1 MTGARSR
8 KLPQRLAAERA
19 DPALRERLPVRRGVE
34 RRRIDRRSEMPDA
47 RIQQVFGAIAVG
59 GIVGE
64 SKMLVHVS
72 IRDRRREKDESDRCD
87 RVEPPPSRKKY
98 SHEPPGLGN
107 DWRRRM
113 SDVHG

>member
-1 MTGARSR
+1 MIGADSR
-8 KLPQRLAAERA
+8 QLPQRLAAERA
-19 DPALRERLPVRRGVE
+19 NPALRERLPVRRGVE

-72 IRDRRREKDESDRCD
+72 IRDRRRQNDESDRGD
-87 RVEPPPSRKKY
+87 RVEPPPSREKP
-98 SHEPPGLGN
+98 SHEPPGLWSN
-107 DWRRRM
+107 WRR
-113 SDVHG
+113 